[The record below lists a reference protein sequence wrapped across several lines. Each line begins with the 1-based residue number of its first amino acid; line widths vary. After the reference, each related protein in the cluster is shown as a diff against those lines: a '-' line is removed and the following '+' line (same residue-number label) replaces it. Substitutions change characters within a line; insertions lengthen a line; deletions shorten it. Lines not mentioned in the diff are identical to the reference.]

1 MPSKQCQT
9 RVRCS
14 VSGTP
19 GNLALQHHRQSTVA
33 NACEYVINHEPV
45 QHVYPSTQP
54 LRKDL
59 SVSSV
64 WTFVVLNS
72 LEAQRPSR
80 FVFSVSPATPQSPA
94 SGDASHVHIFVHALS
109 RWFGRYAA
117 RGRAC
122 SVCWKARRMA
132 DWPATPAG
140 RCHVAGGAVAAGRFG
155 AWFLHGKYLSRLGDK
170 AKRPMVVWLRREA
183 CGSWDVFWLDS
194 AREDS
199 WHRSVRFQIQ
209 FPTKLLPPSHK
220 KPT

>member
-132 DWPATPAG
+132 DWITGHPRWPLPCRGWRGGGRSLWSVVFARKISLPAG
-140 RCHVAGGAVAAGRFG
+140 R
-155 AWFLHGKYLSRLGDK
+155 
-170 AKRPMVVWLRREA
+170 
-183 CGSWDVFWLDS
+183 
-194 AREDS
+194 
-199 WHRSVRFQIQ
+199 
-209 FPTKLLPPSHK
+209 
-220 KPT
+220 